1 MPGRNRRVNHHPAS
15 HRSQSPITLSQA
27 AAQPAA
33 STPTSDNQ
41 MPRAARTSIW
51 IIAALTVACG
61 GSAASRPS
69 TNPVPDVRPL
79 AALAA
84 TGAIVTPTYAL
95 KVAPELD
102 WTARLGPTRD
112 VLRGMDEDIAAVL
125 AARGFRRGW
134 VMPAELAE
142 SFRRNPTYASDPYA
156 LAEEPLRSTS
166 FAPGKRLAEPLAS
179 QLRTMIALHENAT
192 VVLVPIELRFE
203 PATAP
208 MARAALRLALIDP
221 RFSEARW
228 VGEVKSDTTS
238 ADPHVLTAALARG
251 LADLIVSR

>member
-1 MPGRNRRVNHHPAS
+1 
-15 HRSQSPITLSQA
+15 
-27 AAQPAA
+27 
-33 STPTSDNQ
+33 
-41 MPRAARTSIW
+41 MPRAARSSIW
-51 IIAALTVACG
+51 IIVALAIACG
-61 GSAASRPS
+61 GSSSSRPS
-69 TNPVPDVRPL
+69 TNPVPDVHPL

-112 VLRGMDEDIAAVL
+112 VLRGIDEDIAAVL
-125 AARGFRRGW
+125 EARGLKRGW
-134 VMPAELAE
+134 VMPPDLAA

-156 LAEEPLRSTS
+156 LAEEPLRSAS
-166 FAPGKRLAEPLAS
+166 FVAGKRLAEPLAS

-203 PATAP
+203 PANAP
-208 MARAALRLALIDP
+208 TARASLRLALIDP

-228 VGEVKSDTTS
+228 VGEVSSDTTS
-238 ADPHVLTAALARG
+238 ADPRVLTAALARG